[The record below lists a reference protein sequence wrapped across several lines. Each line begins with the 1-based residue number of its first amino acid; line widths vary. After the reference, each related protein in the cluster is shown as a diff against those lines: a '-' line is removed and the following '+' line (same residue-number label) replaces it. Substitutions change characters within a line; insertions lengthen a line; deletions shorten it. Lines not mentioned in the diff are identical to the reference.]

1 MSGLRRNVAVLLAG
15 VLAQWSGV
23 PETSAREHVP
33 MPPPPKPAT
42 PPEVEAYRA
51 ERQRRKREN
60 WLKRQPKE
68 KH

>member
-1 MSGLRRNVAVLLAG
+1 
-15 VLAQWSGV
+15 
-23 PETSAREHVP
+23 

-68 KH
+68 KR